1 MHVWRLQMPISIED
15 ESGGGGEASNTF
27 AVLPLALEPSWQLL
41 DGQWEAEIT
50 EREDDSGPASQ

>member
-1 MHVWRLQMPISIED
+1 MPISIED